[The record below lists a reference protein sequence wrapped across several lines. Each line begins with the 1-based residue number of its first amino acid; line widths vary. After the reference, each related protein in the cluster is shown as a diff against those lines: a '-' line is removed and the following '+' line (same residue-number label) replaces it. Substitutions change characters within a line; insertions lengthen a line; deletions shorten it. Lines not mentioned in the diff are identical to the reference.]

1 MRIKIIEYII
11 YTKLLCV
18 VDSLIDD
25 KLGKEQQFDNVQKI
39 DEYEAEAELSL
50 GNLYMYL

>member
-1 MRIKIIEYII
+1 M
-11 YTKLLCV
+11 V
-18 VDSLIDD
+18 VDSFIDD

-50 GNLYMYL
+50 GNLSLKDINVYILT